1 MYTGIVQAC
10 LPVKSL
16 VKKEGLYSFSIHFPA
31 SLREGLETG
40 ASVAVNGVCFTVT
53 RMVSGEIFFD
63 AIRET
68 LELSNIRLLEQG
80 SNVNIERSA
89 RSNAEIGG
97 HILSGHI
104 VGTSSLAAIE
114 ESANNRRL
122 TFNADPA
129 WLKFVFEKG
138 FLAINGASLTVAQ
151 LDRDKNQFSINLIPE
166 TLERTNFLA
175 LTAGDLVNVE
185 IESQTQI
192 IVETVERVM
201 AERFGSA

>member
-16 VKKEGLYSFSIHFPA
+16 VKKEGLYSFSIDFPA

-53 RMVSGEIFFD
+53 RMASAEIFFD

-68 LELSNIRLLEQG
+68 LELSNFRLLEEG
-80 SNVNIERSA
+80 SNVNVERSA
-89 RSNAEIGG
+89 KSNAEIGG

-122 TFNADPA
+122 TFDADPA

-138 FLAINGASLTVAQ
+138 FLAVNGASLTVAH

-166 TLERTNFLA
+166 TLQRTNFLS
-175 LTAGDLVNVE
+175 LKAGNLVNVE

-201 AERFGSA
+201 AERFESA